1 MGQDI
6 ATAMPSA
13 GPIDAAAARV
23 LAMAAQSEGGPPV
36 AAMARDFAPGHRIP
50 PHRHRR
56 AQLVYAATG
65 VLRVSTPAGTW
76 ITPPQ
81 RAVWMPAGIE
91 HQIDM
96 VGAVAMRTL
105 YLRAPA
111 AAAMPRECAVVEVR
125 PLLRELILAMV
136 EIDRSGPGD
145 APPARRRRRLLT
157 ALIRDELRTVPV
169 VPLRIPMPADPRLSR
184 LCAAIMAEPAAERSL
199 EEWGAEVGASARTLA
214 RLARQ
219 ELGMSLGAWRQQV
232 RLAEAVAQ
240 MATGVPVARAAG
252 RAGYASASAFSAMFR
267 RMLGTTPKDYLRE
280 GGGSGEP
287 AAPVQ

>member
-1 MGQDI
+1 MGRDI
-6 ATAMPSA
+6 ATAMRSA

-23 LAMAAQSEGGPPV
+23 LAMAAEAEGGPPV

-56 AQLVYAATG
+56 AQLIYAATG
-65 VLRVSTPAGTW
+65 VLRVSTASGTW

-91 HQIDM
+91 HRIDM

-111 AAAMPRECAVVEVR
+111 AAAMPRECAVVAVR

-136 EIDRSGPGD
+136 EVDMSGD
-145 APPARRRRRLLT
+145 TPPARRRRRLLT
-157 ALIRDELRTVPV
+157 ALIRNELRTVPV

-184 LCAAIMAEPAAERSL
+184 LCAAILAEPAAERSL

-240 MATGVPVARAAG
+240 MATGEPVARAAA

-267 RMLGTTPKDYLRE
+267 RALGTTPKAYLRE
-280 GGGSGEP
+280 GGGSAEP
-287 AAPVQ
+287 AAAAQ